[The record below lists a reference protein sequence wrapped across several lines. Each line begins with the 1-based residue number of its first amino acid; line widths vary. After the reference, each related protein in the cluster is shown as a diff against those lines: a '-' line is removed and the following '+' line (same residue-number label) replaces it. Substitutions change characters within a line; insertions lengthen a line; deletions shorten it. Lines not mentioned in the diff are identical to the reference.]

1 MPISRAVLPP
11 LVALALTVPQPQWTQ
26 LVSRPGGFTVLMPGR
41 PTFQPATARDASG
54 ATSLGTWTLQLK
66 NGAEFGVVYA
76 DLPAA
81 VVERTPPDVL
91 LDGARDGQLRNT
103 KGNLLTE
110 RDLVLHGHPGRE
122 VTVKTTWGVYACRI
136 LLVRR
141 RLFQVMAVS
150 PDLNAYTRDRR
161 RFLDSFR
168 LLGD

>member
-1 MPISRAVLPP
+1 
-11 LVALALTVPQPQWTQ
+11 
-26 LVSRPGGFTVLMPGR
+26 
-41 PTFQPATARDASG
+41 
-54 ATSLGTWTLQLK
+54 LK

-141 RLFQVMAVS
+141 RLFQVMATS
-150 PDLNAYTRDRR
+150 PDSNAYARDRQ

-168 LLGD
+168 LPGD